1 MQVTF
6 KCNATG
12 NIVTFKDAVDIESMR
27 IHPEYTEVV
36 VEEPTEPPVV
46 TQEHPTEFKSKL
58 SYRKPRNK
66 EEQ

>member
-1 MQVTF
+1 MSVTF

-12 NIVTFKDAVDIESMR
+12 NTVTFKDAVDIESMR
-27 IHPEYTEVV
+27 IHPEYTEVQS
-36 VEEPTEPPVV
+36 TELQ
-46 TQEHPTEFKSKL
+46 QEHPTEFKSKL

>member
-12 NIVTFKDAVDIESMR
+12 NTVTFKDAVDIESMR

-36 VEEPTEPPVV
+36 VEEPTEPPV
-46 TQEHPTEFKSKL
+46 EFKSKL